1 MLKKYFGITLLGAMI
16 ALSGC
21 ETMPTQT
28 SASQISAI
36 NQANL
41 VQRTWTATQLGNS
54 MLPTAANRQNLPYLN
69 FDAAT
74 QTVTGSDSCNRITA
88 SYAAGRD
95 TLQLGQL
102 ATTRMACLNNNNLDQ
117 KFHEALNKVTHYQVY
132 GKTLKLLDRH
142 GNLLIQFETPTA
154 VRYNV

>member
-54 MLPTAANRQNLPYLN
+54 MLKTEANRQNLPYLN

-154 VRYNV
+154 AR

>member
-1 MLKKYFGITLLGAMI
+1 MKLCQLKRVPATIT
-16 ALSGC
+16 
-21 ETMPTQT
+21 
-28 SASQISAI
+28 AI
-36 NQANL
+36 NLANL

-54 MLPTAANRQNLPYLN
+54 MLNTAANRQNLPYLN

-74 QTVTGSDSCNRITA
+74 QTVSGSDSCNRISG

-142 GNLLIQFETPTA
+142 GNLLDSI
-154 VRYNV
+154 

>member
-54 MLPTAANRQNLPYLN
+54 MLKTEANRQNLPYLN

-74 QTVTGSDSCNRITA
+74 QTVTGSDSCNRINA
-88 SYAAGRD
+88 SYTAGRD

>member
-54 MLPTAANRQNLPYLN
+54 MLKTEANRQNLPYLN

-74 QTVTGSDSCNRITA
+74 QTVTGSDSCNRLSG
-88 SYAAGRD
+88 SYVAGRD
-95 TLQLGQL
+95 TLQLGKL

-117 KFHEALNKVTHYQVY
+117 KLHEALNKVTHYQVY

-142 GNLLIQFETPTA
+142 GNLLIQFETPMA
-154 VRYNV
+154 AR

>member
-54 MLPTAANRQNLPYLN
+54 MLNTAANRQNLPYLN

-74 QTVTGSDSCNRITA
+74 QTVTGSDSCNRLSG
-88 SYAAGRD
+88 SYVAGRD

-132 GKTLKLLDRH
+132 GKTLKLMDRH
-142 GNLLIQFETPTA
+142 GNLLIQLESA
-154 VRYNV
+154 VQPR

>member
-41 VQRTWTATQLGNS
+41 VQRIWTATQLGNS
-54 MLPTAANRQNLPYLN
+54 MLKTEANRQNLPYLN

-74 QTVTGSDSCNRITA
+74 QTVTGSDSCNRLSG
-88 SYAAGRD
+88 SYVAGRD

-154 VRYNV
+154 AR